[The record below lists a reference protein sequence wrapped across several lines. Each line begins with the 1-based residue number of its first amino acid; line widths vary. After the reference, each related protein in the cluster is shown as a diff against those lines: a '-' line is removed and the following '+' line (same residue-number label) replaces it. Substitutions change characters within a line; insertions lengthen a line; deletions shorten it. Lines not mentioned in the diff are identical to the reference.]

1 MRDVAQD
8 IIDYLVELGI
18 IHSWSYKIKY
28 DIPRYLSDYG
38 EFDKVSLEYD
48 VIPPTTKICGTKYVE
63 YIFIVNLSSWN
74 TNCSITF
81 DGDGNGIS
89 ESTVR
94 EFASYIACFIR
105 KHKNEFVISKNL
117 VDGFSNAVD
126 LIAILNCIWISKDI
140 DLLETIM
147 HDAYEL
153 GYHEILHT
161 IVEWFSD
168 KDDLE
173 FTAVAL
179 RAIHDLGVECNAN
192 LKL

>member
-8 IIDYLVELGI
+8 IIDYLFELEI

-28 DIPRYLSDYG
+28 DIPRYLSNYG
-38 EFDKVSLEYD
+38 EFDKVSLKYD
-48 VIPPTTKICGTKYVE
+48 VISPTTKICDTKYVE

-94 EFASYIACFIR
+94 ELASGIACFIG
-105 KHKNEFVISKNL
+105 KHKNEFVISKHL

-126 LIAILNCIWISKDI
+126 PIAILNCIWISKDM

-153 GYHEILHT
+153 GHREILYDF
-161 IVEWFSD
+161 VEWFSD
-168 KDDLE
+168 NDDSE

-179 RAIHDLGVECNAN
+179 RAIHNLGVVYNAN
-192 LKL
+192 LRL

>member
-8 IIDYLVELGI
+8 IIDYLFELGI
-18 IHSWSYKIKY
+18 IFSWEYKIKY
-28 DIPRYLSDYG
+28 DMPRYLSDYG
-38 EFDKVSLEYD
+38 EFDKVSLQYD
-48 VIPPTTKICGTKYVE
+48 VIPPTTKICGTKHVE

-89 ESTVR
+89 ESTIR
-94 EFASYIACFIR
+94 YFASGIACFIG

-153 GYHEILHT
+153 GHREVLYDL
-161 IVEWFSD
+161 VEWFSD
-168 KDDLE
+168 NDDPE
-173 FTAVAL
+173 FTAFAL
-179 RAIHDLGVECNAN
+179 RVIHNLRVECNAN
-192 LKL
+192 FRL